1 MQLLQGTDADVREQA
16 GQAITGL
23 WKRQGLLGIPIYAGG
38 HWTLLVL
45 RRSGGSEF
53 KMFQEEFVEVR
64 YYESLQGFSEACWN
78 VAEKVLKFILPT
90 HSPKKGRANNT
101 YQGDVIKCGA
111 YVLHYWEGEV
121 RQHLGQGWCVGRPFP
136 KVIAGIYDRMIKCTE
151 EIKEF
156 ATNPPKPAAAPK
168 SMSKVKKIG
177 ADVAAQPMHGPRV
190 PAPLQ
195 VWEYLAKEASLSLS
209 VALVPFYGC
218 SRCRFARGGCISW
231 TCNPEKFQAH
241 FEAYPEKYEGKHLR
255 TSTWHSISLPELL
268 GSPAAEDIA

>member
-1 MQLLQGTDADVREQA
+1 MQLLQGADAEVREQA

-101 YQGDVIKCGA
+101 YQGMSSSVVRMSCITGREKCDSISARDGA
-111 YVLHYWEGEV
+111 WV
-121 RQHLGQGWCVGRPFP
+121 
-136 KVIAGIYDRMIKCTE
+136 
-151 EIKEF
+151 
-156 ATNPPKPAAAPK
+156 
-168 SMSKVKKIG
+168 
-177 ADVAAQPMHGPRV
+177 
-190 PAPLQ
+190 
-195 VWEYLAKEASLSLS
+195 
-209 VALVPFYGC
+209 
-218 SRCRFARGGCISW
+218 
-231 TCNPEKFQAH
+231 AH
-241 FEAYPEKYEGKHLR
+241 FRRSSQA
-255 TSTWHSISLPELL
+255 STI
-268 GSPAAEDIA
+268 G